1 MQPLRIFFLLYLL
14 QILSAK
20 SISAQCSID
29 EVSLEKKTER
39 ATFIIEG
46 KIIEK
51 KSFFNKQHNFI
62 YTCNKLQVYK
72 YFKNKPDYK
81 IIYIITEGG
90 MVNNKL
96 LSVSPSVKLD
106 TGVVGL
112 FMLIN
117 SSIQFPDDSS
127 SQTYSLYSGVQG
139 FIKYN
144 LKDKTASTPFKTY
157 TNITTELYK
166 TLTDKLGKSFNSVT
180 PFDINNIS
188 TPTFNLRATTAV
200 ISSFSP
206 TVISAGTYSVL
217 TINGSGFGSEQG
229 NSTVNF
235 KNTNNGG
242 QTYIQPFPTQYLS
255 WSNTQIKVQVPS
267 DAGTGQI
274 QVDIGTPVTSRDTLR
289 ISFSELNA
297 SNDSNSEAET
307 KIVGL
312 NYEGGITWRMNVN
325 LNADTAAKASFI
337 RAFSTWKC
345 TTFINWNLGANTL
358 IDSAVNDSVNVITF
372 GNVNN
377 STEGI
382 LGVCYSYWGQ
392 CESSDWILEEADIL
406 INPNISWE
414 YGPSFPSNSKF
425 DFQSVMLH
433 ELGHGHQLGHVTD
446 ETNLMNYSIARGNV
460 RRTLNASNI
469 DAANDILN
477 RSTAQNYCNYPI
489 FKLITASNCSDLYIV
504 NQDSSF
510 LIFPNPSNG
519 YFNLAIPS
527 TKQNLNIYVYTSLGE
542 MLTTITTNQSSNYV
556 SFDLSEY
563 PSGIYFLRIDNGE
576 QTTFRKLLLVKK

>member
-14 QILSAK
+14 QILSVK

-29 EVSLEKKTER
+29 EVSLDKKTER

-72 YFKNKPDYK
+72 YFKNKPDSK

-112 FMLIN
+112 FMLLN
-117 SSIQFPDDSS
+117 SQIQFPDDSS

-157 TNITTELYK
+157 TNIATELYK

-188 TPTFNLRATTAV
+188 TPTFNLRANTAV

-206 TVISAGTYSVL
+206 TVTSAGTYSVL
-217 TINGSGFGSEQG
+217 TINGSGFGSAQG

-242 QTYIQPFPTQYLS
+242 QTYIQPFPTQYLA

-267 DAGTGQI
+267 NAGTGQI

-289 ISFSELNA
+289 IRFSELNA
-297 SNDSNSEAET
+297 SNDNNSEAET

-312 NYEGGITWRMNVN
+312 NYENGITWRMNVN

-345 TTFINWNLGANTL
+345 TTFINWSLGANTL

-377 STEGI
+377 STEGT

-392 CESSDWILEEADIL
+392 CASSDWILEEADIL
-406 INPNISWE
+406 INPNVSWE
-414 YGPSFPSNSKF
+414 FGPSFPSNSTF

-489 FKLITASNCSDLYIV
+489 FELITASNCSDLYIV
-504 NQDSSF
+504 NEDSNF

-527 TKQNLNIYVYTSLGE
+527 TKQNLNIYVYTSLGDV
-542 MLTTITTNQSSNYV
+542 LTTITTNQSSNYV

-563 PSGIYFLRIDNGE
+563 PNGIYFLRIDNGE